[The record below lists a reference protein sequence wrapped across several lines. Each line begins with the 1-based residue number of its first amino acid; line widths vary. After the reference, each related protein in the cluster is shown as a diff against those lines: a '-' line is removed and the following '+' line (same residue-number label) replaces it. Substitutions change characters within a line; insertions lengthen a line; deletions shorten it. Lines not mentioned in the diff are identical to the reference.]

1 MANTNYGKFK
11 AIPTNQNQI
20 GTGMGNMNSA
30 YARGQGANGQ
40 YLPKLGGGGGGGT
53 SGITGSQQ

>member
-1 MANTNYGKFK
+1 LANTNYGKFK

-20 GTGMGNMNSA
+20 SGAGMGSMNSA

-40 YLPKLGGGGGGGT
+40 YLPKLGGGTTGM
-53 SGITGSQQ
+53 TGSQQ